1 MELMIQN
8 MAFIM
13 VVLTKQNIVALAAA
27 AGPKEDAIKALKE
40 EPNQEVPKKEDIIRP
55 KSVFTEAHD
64 LELIDNHLYFI
75 I

>member
-1 MELMIQN
+1 MIQ
-8 MAFIM
+8 
-13 VVLTKQNIVALAAA
+13 QAAA
-27 AGPKEDAIKALKE
+27 PAQKEDAIKEKALKE
-40 EPNQEVPKKEDIIRP
+40 EDHIKALKKEDIIRP